1 MKLRLTKNSIR
12 FRLSQSDVQAFRT
25 EGFIREEL
33 RIGPTA
39 NSALVF
45 GLVRSMESENVS
57 VTFENNQI
65 TISVPTGE
73 ADSWST
79 TERVGIE
86 ATQPA
91 SDGTNLSILIEK
103 DFACLT
109 PRPGDDDKD
118 SFPHPEAANG

>member
-12 FRLSQSDVQAFRT
+12 IRLSQSDVQGFRS

-45 GLVRSMESENVS
+45 GLVRSINSESVS

-65 TISVPTGE
+65 TISVPADE
-73 ADSWST
+73 ADGWST
-79 TERVGIE
+79 TECVSIE

-91 SDGTNLSILIEK
+91 GDGTNLSVLIEK

-118 SFPHPEAANG
+118 SFPHPASANR